1 MKSIKI
7 FISILMLF
15 VCINTN
21 PISAKEKEHGTGYIQ
36 SNYKPQKRQSQ
47 DKTTLRRAAALD
59 VSYKSPVTSVK
70 DQGAG
75 ETCWAFAYLAMAES
89 NMKKNKGVDYD
100 LSERQLAY
108 FTYNHVNDP
117 LGNTKNDENYL
128 GNSWYKGGGNA
139 YYTSLVLS
147 GYVGAI
153 NESLAPYSSEG
164 ITNND
169 LAYKNNSVI
178 LKNAYFLDGNSR
190 NEVKQAI
197 VDNGGVVGAYC
208 AFNSYY
214 DNDNGTHYSD
224 VKMEPNHEVCLVGWN
239 DNFDKNKFKV
249 KPKNNG
255 AWLIKNSWGDQAGE
269 NGYIWISYEDKTLCD
284 FVTAKFDSASSYKH
298 NYHYDASICPMVVS
312 LKSGTSI
319 ANIYQAKG
327 NTSGNEETLKAVSF
341 GVDSTDTS
349 YSIQIYKNLKSKSNP
364 QSGSV
369 ALSKA
374 VTGKTTYSGIY
385 TVDLNQTVKLAQ
397 GEYYSVVITLK
408 SPNGVVSP
416 FIETDYYDSY
426 SYFDADLK
434 ENQSFY
440 KTDEWYDAYYEEACF
455 RIKALTNDLST
466 KDINTAGVSGYSSS
480 YYYTSKA
487 IVPNITVKYGSKTL
501 KKGTDYTVSYLNNT
515 KVGTPTIKITGK
527 GQYLGTKTIKFKIV
541 KKPVSKLTIKGVPK
555 TKTYTG
561 KKIKPSIKVYNG
573 KVLLKNKTHY
583 TITYG
588 KNTSTGKATIKITG
602 KGNYSGSVTKT
613 FYIVPKKVSIK
624 KVTSPS
630 KKKITVTYKKATG
643 ASGYQIAYKKVGTK
657 TWKYT
662 TTSSLKKTISGLT
675 RKKKYDVKVRAYK
688 KVGSKKYYGTFSA
701 SKRVKVK

>member
-7 FISILMLF
+7 FISILMLL

-21 PISAKEKEHGTGYIQ
+21 PISAKEKEYGTGYIQ
-36 SNYKPQKRQSQ
+36 SNYKPQKRQGQGNMS
-47 DKTTLRRAAALD
+47 LRRASSLPA
-59 VSYKSPVTSVK
+59 SYKSPVTSVK
-70 DQGAG
+70 DQADG

-89 NMKKNKGVDYD
+89 NMKKKKGIDYD

-164 ITNND
+164 ITNNN

-349 YSIQIYKNLKSKSNP
+349 YSIQIYKNLN
-364 QSGSV
+364 
-369 ALSKA
+369 
-374 VTGKTTYSGIY
+374 
-385 TVDLNQTVKLAQ
+385 
-397 GEYYSVVITLK
+397 
-408 SPNGVVSP
+408 
-416 FIETDYYDSY
+416 
-426 SYFDADLK
+426 
-434 ENQSFY
+434 FY
-440 KTDEWYDAYYEEACF
+440 
-455 RIKALTNDLST
+455 I
-466 KDINTAGVSGYSSS
+466 
-480 YYYTSKA
+480 
-487 IVPNITVKYGSKTL
+487 
-501 KKGTDYTVSYLNNT
+501 NT
-515 KVGTPTIKITGK
+515 KVC
-527 GQYLGTKTIKFKIV
+527 LFKNFAL
-541 KKPVSKLTIKGVPK
+541 S
-555 TKTYTG
+555 
-561 KKIKPSIKVYNG
+561 N
-573 KVLLKNKTHY
+573 
-583 TITYG
+583 
-588 KNTSTGKATIKITG
+588 
-602 KGNYSGSVTKT
+602 
-613 FYIVPKKVSIK
+613 
-624 KVTSPS
+624 
-630 KKKITVTYKKATG
+630 
-643 ASGYQIAYKKVGTK
+643 
-657 TWKYT
+657 
-662 TTSSLKKTISGLT
+662 
-675 RKKKYDVKVRAYK
+675 
-688 KVGSKKYYGTFSA
+688 
-701 SKRVKVK
+701 

>member
-7 FISILMLF
+7 FISILMLL

-21 PISAKEKEHGTGYIQ
+21 PISAKEKEYGTGYIQ
-36 SNYKPQKRQSQ
+36 SNYKPQKRQGQGNMS
-47 DKTTLRRAAALD
+47 LRRASSLSA
-59 VSYKSPVTSVK
+59 SYKSPVTSVK
-70 DQGAG
+70 DQADG

-89 NMKKNKGVDYD
+89 NMKKKKGIDYV

-153 NESLAPYSSEG
+153 NESLAPYSSED

-312 LKSGTSI
+312 LRSGTSI

-369 ALSKA
+369 ALSKV

-515 KVGTPTIKITGK
+515 KVGTATIKITGK